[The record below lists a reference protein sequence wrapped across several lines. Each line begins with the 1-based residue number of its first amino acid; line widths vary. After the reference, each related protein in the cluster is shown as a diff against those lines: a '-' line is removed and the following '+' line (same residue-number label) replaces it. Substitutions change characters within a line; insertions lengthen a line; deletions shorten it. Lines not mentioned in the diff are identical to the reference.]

1 MTLIEL
7 LGWTSILVPF
17 CIGHFWASHPQGE
30 PTKNYPPEEIDIT
43 DVKLV
48 RFDHSKDLYYGK
60 CPKDESKGFCHYIL
74 STNLEYS
81 TIKVY
86 PECEY
91 GWNST
96 RYYGWN
102 VLSELFKGKIT
113 VSGPLNKWSWCNRCG
128 IWHRTTI
135 SKKAERSLDS
145 LGKKC
150 PMGKEPT

>member
-7 LGWTSILVPF
+7 FGCGFVLVPF
-17 CIGHFWASHPQGE
+17 CLGHFGASHPRGE
-30 PTKNYPPEEIDIT
+30 PTKNYPPEEINIT

-48 RFDHSKDLYYGK
+48 GFDYSKDLHYGK
-60 CPKDESKGFCHYIL
+60 CPKDESKGFCYYTL

-91 GWNST
+91 AWGST
-96 RYYGWN
+96 RYYSWDIF
-102 VLSELFKGKIT
+102 SELFKGKIT

-128 IWHRTTI
+128 IWLRTKI
-135 SKKAERSLDS
+135 SKKVERSLNS

-150 PMGKEPT
+150 PTKKEAS